1 MVKDNELQTEL
12 NRLNDRYCKN
22 TKHELTTHH
31 ESGRTIVSLDP
42 KWRKNKR
49 TGRFYAP
56 RGTGGSVTIA
66 SGANK
71 KEALFNLFKQD
82 SYGEVKRIVKV
93 RESRS
98 KVRRKK

>member
-1 MVKDNELQTEL
+1 MAKDNELQKEL
-12 NRLNDRYCKN
+12 DRLNDRYCKK

-49 TGRFYAP
+49 TGKYYAP
-56 RGTGGSVTIA
+56 KGTGGSVTIA

-71 KEALFNLFKQD
+71 KEALFKLFKQD
-82 SYGEVKRIVKV
+82 SYGEVKRIIKT
-93 RESRS
+93 RESKTRS
-98 KVRRKK
+98 RR